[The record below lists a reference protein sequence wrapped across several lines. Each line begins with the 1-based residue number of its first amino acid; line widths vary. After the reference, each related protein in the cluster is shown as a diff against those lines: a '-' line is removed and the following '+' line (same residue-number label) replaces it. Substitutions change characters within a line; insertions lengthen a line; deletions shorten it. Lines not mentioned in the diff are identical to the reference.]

1 MLVLSVGSVAT
12 LLAIYLTAFWVFAQ
26 TVDDYQGKSKKGNKS
41 LFTVSIFLLFLI
53 LALELVGFV
62 NP

>member
-1 MLVLSVGSVAT
+1 MLVLSVGSVFT

-41 LFTVSIFLLFLI
+41 FIKVSIFMLFLI
-53 LALELVGFV
+53 LAFELVGFV
-62 NP
+62 NS